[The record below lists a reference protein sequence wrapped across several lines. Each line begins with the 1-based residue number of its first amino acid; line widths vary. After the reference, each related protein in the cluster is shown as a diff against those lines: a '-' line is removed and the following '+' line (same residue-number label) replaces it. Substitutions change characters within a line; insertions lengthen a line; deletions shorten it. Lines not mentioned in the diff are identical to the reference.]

1 MKIAVIGAGDVGGTL
16 GAAWMRAGHLVT
28 FGARDPQSDSV
39 TKALAATGGRAAVA
53 SVADALG
60 QAEVVVLAAPGAA
73 VAGLVREHAAALDGK
88 IVVDA
93 TNTFDA
99 QGAMRNSVAAIRA
112 AAPAA
117 RVVRAFNSLGYENM
131 AQPVIGGVQADL
143 FYCASE
149 AARETAE
156 RLIADVGLRPVRVG
170 DLDQVDLVDTLG
182 RLWGALA
189 YGQGMG
195 RRLAFK
201 VLVA

>member
-1 MKIAVIGAGDVGGTL
+1 MQIAVIGAGDIGGTL
-16 GAAWMRAGHLVT
+16 GAAWARAGHQVT
-28 FGARDPQSDSV
+28 FGVRDPHSDSV
-39 TKALAATGGRAAVA
+39 ARARQAAGDRAAVA
-53 SVADALG
+53 SIAEALG
-60 QAEVVVLAAPGAA
+60 AAEVVVLAAPGTA

-93 TNTFDA
+93 TNSFDA
-99 QGAMRNSVAAIRA
+99 EGAMCNSVAAIRA

-117 RVVRAFNSLGYENM
+117 RVVRAFNSLGYENL
-131 AQPVIGGVQADL
+131 AEPEIGGVQADL
-143 FYCASE
+143 FYCAPE
-149 AARETAE
+149 VVRETAE

-170 DLDQVDLVDTLG
+170 DLDQLDLVDTMG

-201 VLVA
+201 VLAP